1 MARASPS
8 LGIPL
13 GGSFDRETSRARA
26 SVLRGGKQQPFSRET
41 SALRGDPNC
50 ENLHGPTGVWKKEKT
65 NKPWIRRVALL
76 EWWVLNFTFARLFPF
91 LTGAR
96 SKAAGLF
103 IVERAAS
110 RPRLP
115 LNAAAKGE
123 ALMTPGKPPAVVP
136 LSQSASSPPA
146 LNERTSPLRF
156 FFQVFFYSLRD
167 VVSWSLKSRVNL
179 DGSRPVVLP
188 TTSFVFFLFGRFL
201 GA

>member
-1 MARASPS
+1 MTERRHERVRPS
-8 LGIPL
+8 FAAAN
-13 GGSFDRETSRARA
+13 SSR
-26 SVLRGGKQQPFSRET
+26 SRERRVPFGAT
-41 SALRGDPNC
+41 PIARTCTALRGY
-50 ENLHGPTGVWKKEKT
+50 GKKEKT

-156 FFQVFFYSLRD
+156 MFVLFTARCRFMGLEKSSEFGWLSARCPPNDVLSFFFVWAL
-167 VVSWSLKSRVNL
+167 SRCV
-179 DGSRPVVLP
+179 
-188 TTSFVFFLFGRFL
+188 T
-201 GA
+201 A

>member
-1 MARASPS
+1 MTERRHERVRPS
-8 LGIPL
+8 FAAAN
-13 GGSFDRETSRARA
+13 SSR
-26 SVLRGGKQQPFSRET
+26 SRERRVPFGAT
-41 SALRGDPNC
+41 PIARTCTALRGY
-50 ENLHGPTGVWKKEKT
+50 GKKEKT

-156 FFQVFFYSLRD
+156 MFVLFTARCRFMGLEKSSEFGWLSARCPPND
-167 VVSWSLKSRVNL
+167 VLS
-179 DGSRPVVLP
+179 
-188 TTSFVFFLFGRFL
+188 FFLFGRFL
-201 GA
+201 AA